1 MLLRFLIL
9 VSAFL
14 CSLSVYSASG
24 LKNVDLRDLYFGEV
38 LYYAYQDL
46 HFDALAKL
54 DAELLQHYKLDESEL
69 DPLNIG
75 RAEFSVGDIELQYRM
90 NKRAEKAIQAVLGDG
105 IDLAT
110 RNQAALALARVFYKK
125 NDAQSALYALDLIHE
140 DVDRSRYGEKY
151 SLEELRGKEPETFNT
166 DVAYLRAL
174 ASIDTGQFSEAVK
187 ILQSLRKEKTLEGF
201 VLYNLGIALIQN
213 ENETEGLAVLD
224 ELGRLETDDKGL
236 LAIKDKANLKLAY
249 RYLDKSDAKQAQ
261 KYFERVRLDGPY
273 SNKALLGVGWVAVAQ
288 GRYDN
293 ALVPW
298 SILHKRAETNYSV
311 QEVLM
316 AVPYA
321 YGKLRAHGNAANL
334 YDHAMNVFEREISSL
349 DGSIKS
355 IRTGKFLTALLDEKS
370 EKDKNW
376 IVNLRNLPDTPETR
390 YVLELMASND
400 FQSSYKNYKD
410 LAALRH
416 HLDKWLDDL
425 RVYEEMIEIRR
436 AYQEPILPVVEE
448 KFKKIDARMKLRM
461 EQRNSLAKK
470 IKNMLVAPRPEYL
483 ATAVE
488 RHAMDRIS
496 ALEEYIAIRPGDVS
510 EELILRV
517 KRLRGVLLWSVSS
530 EYDQRLTDAYNH
542 LISLDGIIENL
553 KVRHASFIRTR
564 QAATQSYEGYTIPIR
579 QLRTRLF
586 AAQRKLKGVMAKQGR
601 LLKTMAIN
609 ELDSRRKRL
618 EEYQIKARFA
628 LAESYDRAMKAEID
642 DEIEQQRQI
651 QEVRQQEP
659 DKQVQAKEPVTQKP
673 VIKENESGQD
683 SPAEQKSDDLQDSQ
697 NKSSAGDEAVNKPSS
712 SSDKPLGQ

>member
-9 VSAFL
+9 ISAFL
-14 CSLSVYSASG
+14 SSLSVYAASG
-24 LKNVDLRDLYFGEV
+24 LKNVELRDLYFGEV

-125 NDAQSALYALDLIHE
+125 NDAQSAIYALDLIQE

-174 ASIDTGQFSEAVK
+174 ASIDTGQFGEAVK
-187 ILQSLRKEKTLEGF
+187 ILQSLRKEKALEGF

-224 ELGRLETDDKGL
+224 ELGRLETDDNGL
-236 LAIKDKANLKLAY
+236 LAVKDKANLKLAY

-273 SNKALLGVGWVAVAQ
+273 SNKALLGAGWVAVSQ

-298 SILHKRAETNYSV
+298 SILHKRSETNYSV

-334 YDHAMNVFEREISSL
+334 YDHAMNVFDREISGL

-355 IRTGKFLTALLDEKS
+355 IRTGKFLNALLDEKS

-376 IVNLRNLPDTPETR
+376 VVNLRNLPDTPETR

-436 AYQEPILPVVEE
+436 AYQQPILPVVEE
-448 KFKKIDARMKLRM
+448 KFKKIDARMKLRL

-470 IKNMLVAPRPEYL
+470 IKNMLVAPRPDYL

-496 ALEEYIAIRPGDVS
+496 ALEEYIAIHPGDVS

-542 LISLDGIIENL
+542 LISLDEIIKEL
-553 KVRHASFIRTR
+553 KIRHRSFIRTR

-601 LLKTMAIN
+601 LLETMAIN

-651 QEVRQQEP
+651 QEIRQQEP
-659 DKQVQAKEPVTQKP
+659 DKQTQTNDPVTQQSEAVQEK
-673 VIKENESGQD
+673 
-683 SPAEQKSDDLQDSQ
+683 PAEMKGEVLLEPEIKPLTEDKSV
-697 NKSSAGDEAVNKPSS
+697 NEASS
-712 SSDKPLGQ
+712 SSDKSMSQ